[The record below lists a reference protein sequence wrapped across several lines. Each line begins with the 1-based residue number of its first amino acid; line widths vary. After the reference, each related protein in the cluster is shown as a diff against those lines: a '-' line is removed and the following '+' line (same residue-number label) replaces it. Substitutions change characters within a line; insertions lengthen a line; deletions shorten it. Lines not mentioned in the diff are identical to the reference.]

1 MLTYIEEWCAEKAF
15 PSIPPDWPKPYNQ
28 GGVLP
33 ADLVDEGKLVWFLDE
48 KVVSRAPK
56 TGSRAKNERK
66 RWAEGVAERK
76 AKKAKTTAVDDPA
89 GPSAPDDSCITV
101 AVETAVDKIDL
112 TSEDEEEPF
121 KSALTLKFN
130 TVRTY
135 GNAITRLW
143 AEQRTRR
150 INGQMLNPSPH
161 PRGFANKAIY
171 RYLLRQTHEKG
182 REEWADRMVG
192 TIKDAYSPAKIPEH
206 TRCAWGLKEK
216 ACGLRASV
224 DFLFGNHML
233 LRSSNRRP
241 IELADCFCLEC
252 PNEGVQV
259 HNNPTYAFVV
269 VMNQGKT
276 NQNGRIEYGA
286 CLRHRDPY
294 ACLVGQLAF
303 WLFFRWQVEREP
315 FPDFSRP
322 EKWYN
327 IKILRQQKDRPTG
340 KLDCLL
346 IYESVA
352 YNYIAELSYQTSH
365 AWTRRLYS
373 HVGIKTSKASH
384 APRVAATQNADMAGV
399 PEAQVGSLPL
409 TLVTLL
415 TYY

>member
-1 MLTYIEEWCAEKAF
+1 MLTYIQEWCAEKAF

-66 RWAEGVAERK
+66 RWAEGVAERN
-76 AKKAKTTAVDDPA
+76 AKKAKTTSVDDPA

-101 AVETAVDKIDL
+101 AVKTAVDKIDL

-206 TRCAWGLKEK
+206 TRCAWELKEK
-216 ACGLRASV
+216 ACGLRTSV

-327 IKILRQQKDRPTG
+327 IKVLRQQKDRPTG

-346 IYESVA
+346 IYES
-352 YNYIAELSYQTSH
+352 L
-365 AWTRRLYS
+365 
-373 HVGIKTSKASH
+373 
-384 APRVAATQNADMAGV
+384 
-399 PEAQVGSLPL
+399 
-409 TLVTLL
+409 
-415 TYY
+415 

>member
-1 MLTYIEEWCAEKAF
+1 MEYEDPTQHRRRY
-15 PSIPPDWPKPYNQ
+15 SDQ
-28 GGVLP
+28 GRRYQDHWSDGENDDLIRSGLP
-33 ADLVDEGKLVWFLDE
+33 L
-48 KVVSRAPK
+48 
-56 TGSRAKNERK
+56 
-66 RWAEGVAERK
+66 
-76 AKKAKTTAVDDPA
+76 TAVDPPHHAIRHRDHRSLHSKHHDGRVSNAHSSREPRGVVQNLRGPETTHRGRKDHRKHPPPKKRSQSESAMEKAIGTAAAAVFRIRNDPGSWVGEKGLKVA
-89 GPSAPDDSCITV
+89 AATMAVASMGILMDVDKKKHPLAHVSVKMVEKVNKPGLVSSGDDSCITV
-101 AVETAVDKIDL
+101 AVKTAVEKIDL

-294 ACLVGQLAF
+294 ACLA
-303 WLFFRWQVEREP
+303 
-315 FPDFSRP
+315 
-322 EKWYN
+322 N
-327 IKILRQQKDRPTG
+327 
-340 KLDCLL
+340 
-346 IYESVA
+346 
-352 YNYIAELSYQTSH
+352 
-365 AWTRRLYS
+365 
-373 HVGIKTSKASH
+373 
-384 APRVAATQNADMAGV
+384 
-399 PEAQVGSLPL
+399 SL
-409 TLVTLL
+409 
-415 TYY
+415 